1 VTHDSTGT
9 TYQSTEVDTF
19 LTAVASEQLTPAGGT
34 CAAVVGAT
42 GTALC
47 EMACTHTVENGPDDT
62 PLAETSGSPAE
73 RRQQLAERRQQLAE
87 RRQQLARRRQQLLRL
102 GETDAAVVEELFDEP
117 ASDRRAAQ
125 KRATG
130 VPLTVAEA
138 CRAVLETAVVVTSHS
153 APAVRPDAVSG
164 ATFVDAALR
173 SAVHT
178 VRTNTATIDEAS
190 FVETVER
197 RAAEIVA
204 AAADAREEIGI
215 AE

>member
-1 VTHDSTGT
+1 MTHDSTGT
-9 TYQSTEVDTF
+9 TYQSTEIDTF

-62 PLAETSGSPAE
+62 PLAETSGSP
-73 RRQQLAERRQQLAE
+73 AERRQQLAE

-197 RAAEIVA
+197 RAAEVVA

>member
-9 TYQSTEVDTF
+9 TYQSTEIDTF

-73 RRQQLAERRQQLAE
+73 RRQQLA
-87 RRQQLARRRQQLLRL
+87 RRRQQLLRL
-102 GETDAAVVEELFDEP
+102 GETDAAVVEELFAEP